1 MTQIAGLTGFR
12 PRPDAA
18 LGVVAPPYDVI
29 KPGTPLETL
38 LRSRPSNLWHVTLGP
53 DPMAA
58 LAALQGSALLRL
70 DAPAFLVY
78 EQTWTTPAGAQRRIG
93 VFTATQVTDYAEGQV
108 IRHEKVFD
116 DKVQG
121 RLALTRQT
129 GLTLEP
135 VFLLTRAP
143 ITAVLDRVAAS
154 RAPDYDLTPDFAG
167 HNDLHGLRSRIW
179 LVPEAAADGAE
190 LARLVGTQP
199 LYIADGHHRYHAA
212 LKNGQSHCLAYVVEK
227 AAIQAYNRVI
237 TGVKRFAD
245 IKAQLPLTPAEWA
258 TPAKHHA
265 RIWHQGKAWDLA
277 FKHVPQD
284 VVGRLDCSCLEREL
298 YPLLGLE
305 HRMIK
310 DHHHFDYYAE
320 WELHKMREVVDAGAY
335 DLAVA
340 LHPVSLDELMAV
352 ADAGRADPAIVMPEK
367 STFFA
372 PKILSGLVLYRH
384 RPRA

>member
-1 MTQIAGLTGFR
+1 MTTINGLTGFI
-12 PRPDAA
+12 PRREQANA
-18 LGVVAPPYDVI
+18 LVAPPYDVI

-38 LRSRPSNLWHVTLGP
+38 LKARAGNLWHVTLGP
-53 DPMAA
+53 DPLKA
-58 LAALQGSALLRL
+58 LAELTASTLLPL
-70 DAPAFLVY
+70 DRPSFLVY
-78 EQTWTTPAGAQRRIG
+78 EQTWSTPQGPQRRIG
-93 VFTATQVTDYAEGQV
+93 VFTATEVTDYARGEV
-108 IRHEKVFD
+108 IRHEKTFD

-121 RLALTRQT
+121 RLALTRLT

-143 ITAVLDRVAAS
+143 ITPLLERIAVA

-167 HNDLHGLRSRIW
+167 LNDLHALRSRIW
-179 LVPEAAADGAE
+179 LLPEDSSEGVE
-190 LARLVGTQP
+190 LRALVAQQP

-212 LKNGQSHCLAYVVEK
+212 LKNGQSHCLAYVVER

-237 TGVKRFAD
+237 TGVKRFAE
-245 IKAQLPLTPAEWA
+245 IQASLPLTPSTWA

-277 FKHVPQD
+277 FRDLPAD

-298 YPLLGLE
+298 YPQLGLT
-305 HRMIK
+305 HAMIK
-310 DHHHFDYYAE
+310 DPAHFDYYAE
-320 WELHKMREVVDAGAY
+320 WELPKMAEVVARGDY

-352 ADAGRADPAIVMPEK
+352 ADAGRSDSAIVMPEK

-384 RPRA
+384 RQRV